1 MGINQFKG
9 LFDKVDI
16 AVNEASNSSNTNT
29 FNNVLKHTLHRE
41 GPYKCIVANANSVSG
56 ELSLKLISSS
66 TYKGDKEIEGR
77 TILRRAQDVMAN
89 GRKALAVAMHPDSP
103 YRHGTLPS
111 GHCLAD
117 YHDYILEH
125 MEKLLKGQP
134 PISVEDTG
142 RDRHTDN
149 EDIPTQTML
158 PNATAV
164 DVSSTG
170 TKHPRTNRDFIFR
183 GWMVF
188 ALLGFIVPDGM
199 EQYKTQLFNLQN
211 PPGGTDNGRKK
222 ARKEQAKKASGVRND
237 NAEGDRGVSTQQQIQ
252 LASLANQRA
261 ARRESMA
268 LMRKRSA
275 QDELA
280 MQLSLT
286 MGKVHTH
293 HQQAD
298 QQLKLVSQ
306 LGITD
311 QEHTLMKKY
320 FQYQTSRDDAQERLT
335 QLESEFTANA
345 NGREVN
351 DGDLNHDDDA
361 IIDAAISRLAAPT
374 RLTKRPVIVLTTKK
388 ASLLHH
394 RILLKPHL
402 LQFELVNVFNW

>member
-1 MGINQFKG
+1 LKFNGKAATWKEFQSFVAFCCYSKMVESGEDYNIGQQHNELSRLYHGMMDDAGKRTSDDVSYAEQSVMGINQFKG

-89 GRKALAVAMHPDSP
+89 GRKALAVAMHHDSP

-252 LASLANQRA
+252 LASLANQ
-261 ARRESMA
+261 S
-268 LMRKRSA
+268 
-275 QDELA
+275 
-280 MQLSLT
+280 
-286 MGKVHTH
+286 
-293 HQQAD
+293 
-298 QQLKLVSQ
+298 
-306 LGITD
+306 
-311 QEHTLMKKY
+311 
-320 FQYQTSRDDAQERLT
+320 
-335 QLESEFTANA
+335 
-345 NGREVN
+345 
-351 DGDLNHDDDA
+351 
-361 IIDAAISRLAAPT
+361 
-374 RLTKRPVIVLTTKK
+374 
-388 ASLLHH
+388 
-394 RILLKPHL
+394 
-402 LQFELVNVFNW
+402 